1 MGYPRAPRKGV
12 AVVRAAGVFVA
23 AVLLHAAWD
32 GFNNLWVHVVVGGVS
47 LTALLLTIRWAHRED
62 GRAPSSAW

>member
-1 MGYPRAPRKGV
+1 M
-12 AVVRAAGVFVA
+12 VRTAGVFVA

-47 LTALLLTIRWAHRED
+47 LTALFLTIRWAHRD
-62 GRAPSSAW
+62 PV